1 MVFPYLA
8 PNFPACLTFF
18 VLPIIRLENLLIIMR
33 KLLIDTNTALEF
45 EKYKLFWNLEKLAIT
60 DTCLKELKNLAKK
73 DKRAKIAYVILKQK
87 AEIIK
92 TEEKSGDSSI
102 LKAAKEKKYPVFTFD
117 KKLVEKLREN
127 NLYVINNEK
136 EVFEFLKS

>member
-1 MVFPYLA
+1 
-8 PNFPACLTFF
+8 
-18 VLPIIRLENLLIIMR
+18 MR

>member
-1 MVFPYLA
+1 MA
-8 PNFPACLTFF
+8 K
-18 VLPIIRLENLLIIMR
+18 

-60 DTCLKELKNLAKK
+60 DACLEELKNLSNKNKK
-73 DKRAKIAYVILKQK
+73 AKIAYAILKQK

-92 TEEKSGDSSI
+92 TGEKIGDSSI

-117 KKLVEKLREN
+117 KRLIERLRKN
-127 NLYVINNEK
+127 NLPVIRDKK